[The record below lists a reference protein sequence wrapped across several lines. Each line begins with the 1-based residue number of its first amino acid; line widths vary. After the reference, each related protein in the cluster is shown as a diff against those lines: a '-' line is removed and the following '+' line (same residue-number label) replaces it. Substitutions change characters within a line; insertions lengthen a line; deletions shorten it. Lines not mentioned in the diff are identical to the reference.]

1 VVPALSGA
9 CAPLVDRGV
18 VVLPHREGR
27 HGVIR
32 ASLRVIRASLQGRD
46 FGSARFTTSSPA
58 GKSLLLRE
66 RMDRCASLEAAI
78 QSALAYLHQPFPDRE
93 RAVTVLAA
101 AVGNG
106 RGL

>member
-1 VVPALSGA
+1 MAREVVVPALSGA

-27 HGVIR
+27 HG
-32 ASLRVIRASLQGRD
+32 VIRASLQGRD